1 MMQIRW
7 AGWRASSAP
16 DFFLSRRSIEGE
28 SNTMTKQTRRAHI
41 QCAWGRNGRPSD
53 MSNRETRLSD
63 RARTPGADTEATP
76 SSEPRWSR
84 S

>member
-7 AGWRASSAP
+7 VGWRASSTP

-28 SNTMTKQTRRAHI
+28 SNTMTKKSRRAHI
-41 QCAWGRNGRPSD
+41 QCAWGRNGRPSG
-53 MSNRETRLSD
+53 MSNRETRSPG
-63 RARTPGADTEATP
+63 RARAPGADTEATL
-76 SSEPRWSR
+76 SREPRWSR